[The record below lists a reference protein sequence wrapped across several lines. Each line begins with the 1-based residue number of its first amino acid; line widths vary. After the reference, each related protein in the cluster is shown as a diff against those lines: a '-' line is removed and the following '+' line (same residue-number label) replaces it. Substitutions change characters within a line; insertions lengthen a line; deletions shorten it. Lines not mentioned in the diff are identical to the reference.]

1 MFILYFILYIGCIL
15 WMYIRS
21 QVRVIYIYIYTRKKL
36 EDKKQRRY
44 FLGIRRDILLSI
56 KDKNI
61 CKEYIR
67 EYISH

>member
-15 WMYIRS
+15 WMYIKS

>member
-15 WMYIRS
+15 WMYIKS

-67 EYISH
+67 GYISH

>member
-36 EDKKQRRY
+36 EDKKQRRD